1 MRTRIRLLAMS
12 IILLGLLANCG
23 ERAASI
29 PAGAQKVHVA
39 VTESGIRLDP
49 ETVPAGDVYV
59 VLDTAG
65 SSVGFLQGQD
75 GPLSDET
82 LARVTQTGDLEGT
95 SIQSFDQVGCSAE
108 QRAEDLGQLG
118 PCGNVS
124 KVVLRPGR
132 YAFFTG
138 DLPASPP
145 QSLVVLEAL
154 P

>member
-1 MRTRIRLLAMS
+1 MRTRTRLLAMS
-12 IILLGLLANCG
+12 IILLGLLASCG
-23 ERAASI
+23 ERAATI
-29 PAGAQKVHVA
+29 PAGAQQVHVA
-39 VTESGIRLDP
+39 VTEAGIRLDP
-49 ETVPAGDVYV
+49 VNVPAGDVYV
-59 VLDTAG
+59 VLDTPG

-82 LARVTQTGDLEGT
+82 LARVTQTGDSEGT
-95 SIQSFDQVGCSAE
+95 SMQSFDQVGCSDE

-124 KVVLRPGR
+124 KVVLRPGK

-138 DLPASPP
+138 DLPAGPP
-145 QSLVVLEAL
+145 RSLAVLEAM